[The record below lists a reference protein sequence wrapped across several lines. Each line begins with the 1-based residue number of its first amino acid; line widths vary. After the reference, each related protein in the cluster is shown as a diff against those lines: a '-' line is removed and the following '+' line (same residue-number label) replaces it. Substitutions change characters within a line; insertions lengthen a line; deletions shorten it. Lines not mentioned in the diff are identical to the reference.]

1 MSAATPQPS
10 SRRGKAGRHRSANFS
25 RGKDGAANKPN
36 NTARQSDKSSEPN
49 GKPEGQKPAKSKA
62 QNDGEKLVVRRLP
75 PGMTEEEF
83 VTILGSEWEV
93 DKGKVDWFDFVA
105 GGISKDLSKPPTPG
119 RAYLHLMRKDDIMPL
134 NDAVRSKTWEDAKN
148 TFTNTSL
155 VGPPSVEFC
164 LYKKVPGA
172 KKRVDSRQGTIDQD
186 PEFQAFLESL
196 ANPVQTKDVE
206 AEFEESDKADA
217 KVTST
222 PLVEFLKEKKAK
234 SKENAKKNAKGEG
247 KSKGT
252 AKDDDQPKKKGKANK
267 EDKVEA
273 PKEPVKIL
281 TKKAAS
287 EQAAEAAKAA
297 AGQINGAGN
306 NDGPKSR
313 RAGIAAAARL
323 LQRDLGLS
331 PGSAHR
337 KARQEAAK
345 AGADSKTD
353 TKAEAAESSA
363 SVGAAKATTANRPA
377 SPAPSSDGGASKNSN
392 AAGGK
397 SQQNRRTRGA
407 KGKAAEQQATLNPAN
422 PPMILKKKPDGAA
435 GTAELQPETPSE
447 DSNVPAKSSAAA
459 TKANGPKASQQRK
472 AAPASGQE
480 STRAFVKH
488 ANPSQGVT
496 DAALKQSL
504 EAFGPV
510 TFVEMDKRKGFA
522 YVDFADRESLA
533 KAIAGSPVAVGQGT
547 VQVLERKEKK
557 PQNQQQST
565 PAAEGSAPKAEKAQ
579 GRGRRGR
586 GGGNKNAAGEKA
598 AAAAGE
604 ASSAAAPAG
613 NGG

>member
-1 MSAATPQPS
+1 MSGATPQPS

-36 NTARQSDKSSEPN
+36 STARQSDKSSEPN

-83 VTILGSEWEV
+83 VTILGPEWEV

-134 NDAVRSKTWEDAKN
+134 NDAVRSKTWEDVKN

-155 VGPPSVEFC
+155 VGPPTVEFC

-206 AEFEESDKADA
+206 AEFEESDKTDA

-247 KSKGT
+247 KGKGA

-267 EDKVEA
+267 DDKAEA
-273 PKEPVKIL
+273 SKEPVKIL

-345 AGADSKTD
+345 AGGD
-353 TKAEAAESSA
+353 TKSDTKTEAADSSA
-363 SVGAAKATTANRPA
+363 SVGAKATAANRPA
-377 SPAPSSDGGASKNSN
+377 SPAPSDGGASKSSN
-392 AAGGK
+392 AAGSK

-407 KGKAAEQQATLNPAN
+407 KGKATEPQATLTPAN

-435 GTAELQPETPSE
+435 APAEPQPETPSE
-447 DSNVPAKSSAAA
+447 GSNGPAKHPAAA
-459 TKANGPKASQQRK
+459 TKANGSKASQQRK

-557 PQNQQQST
+557 PQNQQQGT
-565 PAAEGSAPKAEKAQ
+565 PAAEGSAPKADKPQ

-586 GGGNKNAAGEKA
+586 GGGGNKNAASEKA
-598 AAAAGE
+598 APAAGD